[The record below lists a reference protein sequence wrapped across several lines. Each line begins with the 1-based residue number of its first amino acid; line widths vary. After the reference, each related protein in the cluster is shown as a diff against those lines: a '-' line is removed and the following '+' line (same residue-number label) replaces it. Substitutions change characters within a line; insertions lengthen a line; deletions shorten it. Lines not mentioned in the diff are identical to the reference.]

1 MKISDIAMVESKA
14 ALAWTAVWAATHT
27 SQYGLAITSLNGIQ
41 DAVTCNLDQTI
52 DGGTKLR
59 GCIDMTVRGR
69 PPQSH
74 MC

>member
-1 MKISDIAMVESKA
+1 MVESKA